1 MLKDPSGL
9 GTNRTGI
16 LTSPIDSKKMLSDAK
31 IGFIRSEG
39 SDLNLLQI
47 RNYYLNQSCSIGS
60 VPVPLSLKEN
70 THNALQKLVG
80 KRPETLMDKL
90 GERLAFERTGTR
102 LYEALMNKCEIS
114 CDGMMKN
121 RFSFLEQFRDEEA
134 QHFEL
139 VREAIENLG
148 GDSTAMTPSA
158 DLSGVASSGLLKII
172 TDPRTSM
179 SASIHALLIAELT
192 DHNGWEILIQITE
205 RMRLNEVSGQFKQAL
220 IEEENHLHVIRRIHE
235 ETVLAEA
242 KAA

>member
-1 MLKDPSGL
+1 
-9 GTNRTGI
+9 
-16 LTSPIDSKKMLSDAK
+16 
-31 IGFIRSEG
+31 
-39 SDLNLLQI
+39 
-47 RNYYLNQSCSIGS
+47 
-60 VPVPLSLKEN
+60 
-70 THNALQKLVG
+70 
-80 KRPETLMDKL
+80 
-90 GERLAFERTGTR
+90 
-102 LYEALMNKCEIS
+102 
-114 CDGMMKN
+114 
-121 RFSFLEQFRDEEA
+121 LEQFRDEEA